1 MLLSVPAVAWAD
13 PPESWEDGPAVSPLY
28 TLLVLVGIP
37 LLLFVLIALA
47 VYVPSMSRGGSYQ
60 PGQAWRAEPEWFGGP
75 SDGLEAA
82 DRTAP
87 PAVSAGSGKGPATG
101 STSLSEHPG
110 AGAGGHVD
118 PDEPRRGGGSG
129 RW

>member
-1 MLLSVPAVAWAD
+1 MLLSVPAVASAD
-13 PPESWEDGPAVSPLY
+13 PPESWRDGPAVSPLY

-37 LLLFVLIALA
+37 LLLFALITLA
-47 VYVPSMSRGGSYQ
+47 VYVPSMSRGRGYQ

-75 SDGLEAA
+75 DEGLEAA
-82 DRTAP
+82 DRTPP
-87 PAVSAGSGKGPATG
+87 PAVTTG
-101 STSLSEHPG
+101 STSVTEHPHG
-110 AGAGGHVD
+110 DPGGHAG